1 MAKHTMTVLADGS
14 ERVAYNDPAYP
25 VYAGFGRL
33 GRLPGMKVIHHW
45 HEDMEFI
52 YCRTGHMVYSV
63 NGEHVRLREG
73 DGIYVS
79 PRQVH
84 RNYSED
90 GTDASYLT
98 VLIHPSLLRTRF
110 QEMEQIISD
119 MLRGDGCPYLL
130 LRPEVEW
137 QKQMIDEI
145 RRIHVLIRRPEESRM
160 IGVMGCAFEM
170 TFLLHENMPQ
180 ETESARPDRRIP
192 TLRDMVNFIQKH
204 YAEKVSIA
212 DICKAGKV
220 GSSTCYDLFK
230 KHLDTTPLGYLTLYR
245 LEKSLE
251 LLASPGLSIT
261 EVAYATGFSGASYY
275 AESFRK
281 QYQLSPTEYRTRIQ
295 AELREGNEAKG

>member
-110 QEMEQIISD
+110 QEMEQIISTYN
-119 MLRGDGCPYLL
+119 RF
-130 LRPEVEW
+130 
-137 QKQMIDEI
+137 
-145 RRIHVLIRRPEESRM
+145 
-160 IGVMGCAFEM
+160 GV
-170 TFLLHENMPQ
+170 
-180 ETESARPDRRIP
+180 P
-192 TLRDMVNFIQKH
+192 T
-204 YAEKVSIA
+204 
-212 DICKAGKV
+212 C
-220 GSSTCYDLFK
+220 
-230 KHLDTTPLGYLTLYR
+230 
-245 LEKSLE
+245 
-251 LLASPGLSIT
+251 
-261 EVAYATGFSGASYY
+261 SGATDVPTC
-275 AESFRK
+275 SFGPRW
-281 QYQLSPTEYRTRIQ
+281 SGRSR
-295 AELREGNEAKG
+295 